1 MAITAPT
8 ITAEVVRARLH
19 GEKADIGGAA
29 FRYLLVACLA
39 VVLAVLVAL
48 ILSVSGQGLDVF
60 STRGVADF
68 IQRPYSIRPQ
78 FAGVYQ
84 AIVGT
89 VTCAVIV
96 AIVAFPLGLASAIY
110 LEEYAG
116 DTWFTRAVDIVIR
129 NLAGVPA
136 VVYGLLGYAL
146 FVSPLEL
153 PFVTVHLNALTGG
166 SSVLSAGLTLS
177 ILVLPIV
184 VITSAEAIRAVPSNL
199 REGGFGVG
207 ATRWEVTRTL
217 VLPNALPGVLTGTI
231 LGLARALGEAA
242 PLILVGASTSG
253 FSGGDPGD
261 LTGRFTALPNLISN
275 WAKLPPGNWT
285 GNTQAAILV
294 TLVLVL
300 GINAVGIVLRNR
312 FEKKK

>member
-1 MAITAPT
+1 MALTAPDITAD
-8 ITAEVVRARLH
+8 VVRARLH

-29 FRYLLVACLA
+29 FRFMLVACLTI
-39 VVLAVLVAL
+39 VLGALVAL
-48 ILSVSGQGLDVF
+48 ITSVSGEGIGVF

-68 IQRPYSIRPQ
+68 IQRPYSIVPER
-78 FAGVYQ
+78 AGVYQ

-96 AIVAFPLGLASAIY
+96 ALLAFPLGLASAIY

-116 DTWFTRAVDIVIR
+116 DNVFTRMIDIVIR

-146 FVSPLEL
+146 FVTPLDL
-153 PFVTVHLNALTGG
+153 PFFTLRLNAVTGG

-217 VLPNALPGVLTGTI
+217 VLPSALPGVLTGTI

-242 PLILVGASTSG
+242 PLILVGAQTSG

-261 LTGRFTALPNLISN
+261 LTGRFNALPNLIAEWSS
-275 WAKLPPGNWT
+275 LPRGNWT
-285 GNTQAAILV
+285 GNTQAAIIV
-294 TLVLVL
+294 ILVLVL
-300 GINAVGIVLRNR
+300 GINAVGIILRNR
-312 FEKKK
+312 FDKQK